1 MTHTQQELV
10 RIGYSPEDAAKVVG
24 LSRGALYNLMNAG
37 KLRSVKIGRRRVIPA
52 TALAE
57 LLEGPDAA

>member
-1 MTHTQQELV
+1 VTHGQEQLT

-57 LLEGPDAA
+57 LLEKGSAK